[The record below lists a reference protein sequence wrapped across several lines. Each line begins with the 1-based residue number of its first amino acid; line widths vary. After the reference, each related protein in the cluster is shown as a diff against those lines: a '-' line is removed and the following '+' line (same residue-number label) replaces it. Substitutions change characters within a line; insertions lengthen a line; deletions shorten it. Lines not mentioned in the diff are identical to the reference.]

1 MKEGEN
7 KMKFNKIVSMFLSMT
22 LLFNTFNCKKV
33 EAIDIKV
40 ISAGIICA
48 GTVIT
53 GVKYVFD
60 GARKLC
66 KVYSDCQNISDY
78 NKEIEKYKGYRSKQE
93 ATKRI
98 RDISEGKSL
107 LKIYGQDI
115 AKSQCLD
122 ALAGCIENIYS
133 EIAGTRRPSDKRG
146 NVIYMIGRSGVGKTT
161 MAKSIADALLNYSDK
176 TCFFIDSGQINREQ
190 PLGEQIFK
198 LTNEVVNLKNIKTII
213 NYLSNAIQGKERAD
227 SKETYDAKV
236 ASALLEHLLKWS
248 ETVVIIDE
256 FEKMKAICTPPDS
269 IPEYQDKS
277 ADEIIKSIA
286 ANGYYMIGTEKV
298 DCSKT
303 LFIITTNETREQ
315 LNENFGQGGD
325 IGGGVQRLN
334 IIEFSDLSM
343 DCCRKIINDMVDGI
357 RKTLTNPNN
366 DYKIK
371 DVEFPEETL
380 NEMATFIFNDK
391 VNQARAK
398 NFLENKI
405 YRLFLYNMAEN
416 EGKSFVINYVPSQ
429 NNEIGNFLA
438 NVMESPNQSIL
449 QQQRIIDFTSTA
461 DGYNDYS
468 GMDNYFV
475 DYSGAY

>member
-1 MKEGEN
+1 MKEDEN
-7 KMKFNKIVSMFLSMT
+7 KMFGKIVSMFLSVA
-22 LLFNTFNCKKV
+22 LLFDVFNCKKIK
-33 EAIDIKV
+33 AMHTDIGTKIACAETV
-40 ISAGIICA
+40 MTCLKSAA
-48 GTVIT
+48 
-53 GVKYVFD
+53 D
-60 GARKLC
+60 GAQKLY

-78 NKEIEKYKGYRSKQE
+78 NEEVEKYKGYRSKQE

-98 RDISEGKSL
+98 KDIAEGRSS
-107 LKIYGQDI
+107 LKIYGQDM

-133 EIAGTRRPSDKRG
+133 EIAGTRRSSEKRG

-176 TCFFIDSGQINREQ
+176 TCFFIDSGQVNKEQ

-198 LTNEVVNLKNIKTII
+198 LTNEVVNLKNVKTVK
-213 NYLSNAIQGKERAD
+213 NYLSNAIQGKEHVD
-227 SKETYDAKV
+227 SNETYDAKV
-236 ASALLEHLLKWS
+236 ASVLLEHLLKWS

-269 IPEYQDKS
+269 PPEYQDKS

-286 ANGYYMIGTEKV
+286 ANGYYMVGTEKI

-315 LNENFGQGGD
+315 LNENFGQGGEN
-325 IGGGVQRLN
+325 GGGVQRLN

-343 DCCRKIINDMVDGI
+343 ECCRKIINDMVNSI
-357 RKTLTNPNN
+357 RRTLTNSNG

-371 DVEFPEETL
+371 NVEFPEETL
-380 NEMATFIFNDK
+380 NEMANFIFNDR

-398 NFLENKI
+398 NFLESKI
-405 YRLFLYNMAEN
+405 YRLFLYNIADN
-416 EGKSFVINYVPSQ
+416 RGKSFIINYIPLQ
-429 NNEIGNFLA
+429 NNEIGNFSV
-438 NVMESPNQSIL
+438 NIKVENSNQLPL
-449 QQQRIIDFTSTA
+449 QKQRIIDFVANT
-461 DGYNDYS
+461 DGYNDYY
-468 GMDNYFV
+468 GVDDHFV
-475 DYSGAY
+475 DYSEVY